1 MGQNTKDQ
9 FWNSLLT
16 EKSWKIL
23 HELKKRYSFIV
34 IGGWAVYLLTRQQK
48 SKDIDILVNILELAK
63 FKTEELRKNDRL
75 KKYEIKLNE
84 IDLDIYVEYFS
95 KFVIPAE
102 ELNKYTLRID
112 GFTVLSPEVL
122 LILKQSAF
130 KEREI
135 SVKGE
140 KDKIDILSLLFFS
153 GIDLSKYRGIIKKYS
168 LDYFSDELKK
178 ILTNFKDYNY
188 LNLHPK
194 VFKIR
199 KNKILA
205 ELRSL

>member
-1 MGQNTKDQ
+1 M
-9 FWNSLLT
+9 
-16 EKSWKIL
+16 
-23 HELKKRYSFIV
+23 
-34 IGGWAVYLLTRQQK
+34 
-48 SKDIDILVNILELAK
+48 
-63 FKTEELRKNDRL
+63 
-75 KKYEIKLNE
+75 
-84 IDLDIYVEYFS
+84 EYFS

-102 ELNKYTLRID
+102 ELNKYTIWIN

-153 GIDLSKYRGIIKKYS
+153 GIDLSKYHRIIKEYS

-188 LNLHPK
+188 LNLDPR

-205 ELRSL
+205 ELRGL